1 MFQHQNTVQS
11 QLIVV
16 PDFTPKVMLPV
27 ETI

>member
-11 QLIVV
+11 RLIVV
-16 PDFTPKVMLPV
+16 PDFIPTVMLPV